1 MNIKFC
7 LAGVL
12 LASLAFAQQTP
23 SSTPNAAA
31 APPPQET
38 PSAPSAAR
46 TPDRAAAYYHYSL
59 AHIYEELVAMYGRA
73 ELANK
78 AIEEYKLAIQNDP
91 NNGFL
96 NAGLAE
102 LLYKTNRISDAVR
115 EAQDVIK
122 RSPNNVEAHRLLGR
136 IYVRTCCAGDLE
148 ATPQSAQMRK
158 LAIEQY
164 KEIVRLDP
172 KSVDDHIIL
181 GRLYGMDHE
190 LPKAETEFKAATAL
204 QPSSEEAVTTLAYLY
219 NEAGEQ
225 KKAIEIL
232 NAFPEPARS
241 AKFYNVLGYTYEQQK
256 DFPKAVDA
264 YRHAVDEDKDNLDAM
279 RGLAQNLMNQGKVEE
294 ALQEFRVIADAD
306 PQDVNALEQL
316 AELYRR
322 NGKYDQALE
331 VLNKADGLVPDSLEI
346 PYKRAQVYE
355 AQGRFDD
362 AAQILQGLL
371 QKTASPTGKYSSA
384 EKNNRGIF
392 LERLGNLYRQQGKTQ
407 LAVETYRKSIDL
419 GDDNA
424 VRGYV
429 NTIETYRDA
438 KQWNEATAAARD
450 AVAKLPENRGLKLE
464 LCTQL
469 ADTGKPDEAI
479 SLAHSMLT
487 NAPEDRDV
495 YLALAEIENRLKR
508 WKEAEED
515 ANKAVQLSQRP
526 EDRATARF
534 VVGAIYERQKKYE
547 PAEEAFQQVIR
558 NDPQNA
564 GALNYLGYML
574 ADRGVRLDEAIG
586 YIKRAVEIDPQ
597 NGAYLDSLGWAYFK
611 AGNYDMAEQ
620 NLRKASERIGNDAT
634 VQDHLGELFNKTGKL
649 RLAAMHWERALA
661 EWNRSVP
668 ADVDTADVARVQKKL
683 ESTKVKLAKEG
694 QASTA
699 TKQQQ

>member
-7 LAGVL
+7 LTGVL
-12 LASLAFAQQTP
+12 FASLAFAQTTP
-23 SSTPNAAA
+23 AT
-31 APPPQET
+31 APAQET
-38 PSAPSAAR
+38 PTAPSATSEAR

-91 NNGFL
+91 NNNFL

-115 EAQDVIK
+115 EAQDVLK
-122 RSPNNVEAHRLLGR
+122 RNPNNVDAHRLLGR

-164 KEIVRLDP
+164 REIVRLDP
-172 KSVDDHIIL
+172 KSIDDHIIL
-181 GRLYGMDHE
+181 GRLYGMEHD
-190 LPKAETEFKAATAL
+190 LPKAETEFKAATSL

-225 KKAIEIL
+225 KKAVEL
-232 NAFPEPARS
+232 LTAFPEAARS

-256 DFPKAVDA
+256 DFVKAVDA
-264 YRHAVDEDKDNLDAM
+264 YRHSVQLDKDNLDAM
-279 RGLAQNLMNQGKVEE
+279 RGLAQNLMNQGKTDE
-294 ALQEFRVIADAD
+294 ALQEFKVIADAD
-306 PQDVNALEQL
+306 PQDVTALESL

-322 NGKYDQALE
+322 NGKYDQSLD
-331 VLNKADGLVPDSLEI
+331 VLSKADSLVPDSLEI

-362 AAQILQGLL
+362 AAQILQSLL
-371 QKTASPTGKYSSA
+371 QKTAQPAGKYSSA

-392 LERLGNLYRQQGKTQ
+392 LERLGNIYKQSGKTQ
-407 LAVETYRKSIDL
+407 LAVETYRKAIDL

-429 NTIETYRDA
+429 NIIETYRDA

-450 AVAKLPENRGLKLE
+450 AVAKNPGNRGLKLE
-464 LCTQL
+464 LATQL
-469 ADTGKPDEAI
+469 ADTGKADEAV
-479 SLAHSMLT
+479 SLARSMLT
-487 NAPEDRDV
+487 GAPEDREV
-495 YLALAEIENRLKR
+495 YLTLAEIENRLRR

-515 ANKAVQLSQRP
+515 ANKAQQLATRN
-526 EDRATARF
+526 EERDTARF
-534 VVGAIYERQKKYE
+534 VIGAIYERQKKYDN
-547 PAEEAFQQVIR
+547 AEEVFKQVIHS
-558 NDPQNA
+558 DPQNA

-574 ADRGVRLDEAIG
+574 ADRGVRLDEAVA

-611 AGNYDMAEQ
+611 MGNYDLAEQ

-668 ADVDTADVARVQKKL
+668 ADVDTADVSRVQKKL

-694 QASTA
+694 QGATA

>member
-1 MNIKFC
+1 MKIKFC
-7 LAGVL
+7 LAAML

-23 SSTPNAAA
+23 TAGTSASQA
-31 APPPQET
+31 QET
-38 PSAPSAAR
+38 PSAPSQSR

-91 NNGFL
+91 SNGFL

-122 RSPNNVEAHRLLGR
+122 RNPNNVEAHRLLGR

-164 KEIVRLDP
+164 KEIVRLAP
-172 KSVDDHIIL
+172 NSIDDHIIL
-181 GRLYGMDHE
+181 GRLYGMEHD
-190 LPKAETEFKAATAL
+190 LPKAETEFKAATSL
-204 QPSSEEAVTTLAYLY
+204 QPNSEEAVTTLAYLY
-219 NEAGEQ
+219 NEAGQ
-225 KKAIEIL
+225 PKKAVEVL
-232 NAFPEPARS
+232 SAFPQGARS

-256 DFPKAVDA
+256 DFPKAVEA
-264 YRHAVDEDKDNLDAM
+264 YRQSIEQDKDNLDAM

-294 ALQEFRVIADAD
+294 ALQEFRIIADAD

-331 VLNKADGLVPDSLEI
+331 VLNKADNLVPDSLEI
-346 PYKRAQVYE
+346 PYKRAQVFE

-362 AAQILQGLL
+362 AAQIIQGLL
-371 QKTASPTGKYSSA
+371 QKTSQASGKYSAA

-392 LERLGNLYRQQGKTQ
+392 LERLGNLYRVQGKTQ
-407 LAVETYRKSIDL
+407 LAVDTYRKAIDL

-429 NTIETYRDA
+429 NIIETYRDA
-438 KQWNEATAAARD
+438 KQWNEAMSAARD
-450 AVAKLPENRGLKLE
+450 AAAKLPENRGMKLE
-464 LCTQL
+464 LATQL

-479 SLAHSMLT
+479 SLARSLLK
-487 NAPEDRDV
+487 NSPEDREV
-495 YLALAEIENRLKR
+495 YLTLAEIENRLKR

-515 ANKAVQLSQRP
+515 ANKAQQLAARP
-526 EDRATARF
+526 EERDTARF
-534 VVGAIYERQKKYE
+534 VMGAIYERQKKFE
-547 PAEEAFQQVIR
+547 QAEEVFKQVVK

-574 ADRGVRLDEAIG
+574 ADRGVRLDEAVS

-611 AGNYDMAEQ
+611 MGNYDLAES

-634 VQDHLGELFNKTGKL
+634 VQDHLGELFSKTGKL
-649 RLAAMHWERALA
+649 RLAAVHWERALA

-683 ESTKVKLAKEG
+683 ESTKVRLAKEG
-694 QASTA
+694 QGATA
-699 TKQQQ
+699 NKQQQ

>member
-1 MNIKFC
+1 MNTKFC
-7 LAGVL
+7 LTGVL
-12 LASLAFAQQTP
+12 LASLALAQQTP
-23 SSTPNAAA
+23 TANTTPAT
-31 APPPQET
+31 PTQET
-38 PSAPSAAR
+38 PSAPSQSR

-91 NNGFL
+91 NNNFL

-122 RSPNNVEAHRLLGR
+122 RNPNNVEAHRLLGR

-164 KEIVRLDP
+164 REIVRLDP
-172 KSVDDHIIL
+172 KSIDDHIIL
-181 GRLYGMDHE
+181 GRLYGMEHD
-190 LPKAETEFKAATAL
+190 LPKAETEFKAATAI
-204 QPSSEEAVTTLAYLY
+204 QPTSEEAVTTLAYLY
-219 NEAGEQ
+219 NEAGQQ
-225 KKAIEIL
+225 KKAVDL
-232 NAFPEPARS
+232 LTAFPEGARS

-256 DFPKAVDA
+256 DFAKAVDA
-264 YRHAVDEDKDNLDAM
+264 YRQAVEQDKDNLDAM
-279 RGLAQNLMNQGKVEE
+279 RGLAQNLMNQGKTEE

-306 PQDVNALEQL
+306 PQDVTALESL

-322 NGKYDQALE
+322 NGKYDQSLE
-331 VLNKADGLVPDSLEI
+331 VLSKADSLVPDSLEI

-371 QKTASPTGKYSSA
+371 QKTAQPAGKYSSA

-392 LERLGNLYRQQGKTQ
+392 LERLGNVYRQTGKTQ
-407 LAVETYRKSIDL
+407 LAVDTYRKSIDL
-419 GDDNA
+419 GGDNA

-429 NTIETYRDA
+429 SVIETYRDA

-450 AVAKLPENRGLKLE
+450 AVAKNPENRGLKLE
-464 LCTQL
+464 LALQL
-469 ADTGKPDEAI
+469 ADTGKADEAM
-479 SLAHSMLT
+479 SLARSLLT
-487 NAPEDRDV
+487 GAPEDREV
-495 YLALAEIENRLKR
+495 YISLAEIGSRLKR
-508 WKEAEED
+508 WNDAEEA
-515 ANKAVQLSQRP
+515 ANKAQQLSTRS
-526 EDRATARF
+526 EDRDTARF
-534 VVGAIYERQKKYE
+534 LLGSIYERQKKYDS
-547 PAEEAFQQVIR
+547 AEEFFKQVIHD
-558 NDPQNA
+558 DPQNA

-574 ADRGVRLDEAIG
+574 ADRGLRLEEAIG

-611 AGNYDMAEQ
+611 LGNYGLAEE

-668 ADVDTADVARVQKKL
+668 ADVDSADVSRVQKKL

-694 QASTA
+694 QGSTA